1 VAEQASQPPYS
12 LGEESREL
20 ASTHSISLR
29 PHPAQLG
36 GFRIESKLRKR
47 IQKIQNRNESIGE
60 QNTKAALIDPLLSAL
75 GWDVED
81 IDEVSREYRRKPQDN
96 PVDYALFMLRS
107 PRLFVEAKGLEKDL
121 SDRRWISQ
129 ILGYA
134 TVVGVEWCVL
144 TNGDEYRLYNAHA
157 PVDVEQKLFRV
168 VRISESDQE
177 EYTLETL
184 ELLSKEKM
192 GDNLLNVL
200 WKAHFIDRHVSRA
213 LGELLQNDDASLI
226 RLIRRKTPELTPS
239 DIRDSL
245 KRADI
250 HIDFPVVSVS
260 SQSSSREVE
269 DEVTLPVKVVE
280 KVEEARKTLNI
291 PGVHVIDLIRA
302 NLFEPPL
309 KLEKEYKGEHLEAE
323 IQQDGTIVFDGET
336 YRSLSLAAAFARK
349 SIIGAPAGRK
359 YPQTNGW
366 VFWKYRDTETGRLEE
381 IDVLRQRYLTGQS

>member
-1 VAEQASQPPYS
+1 MTGVLP
-12 LGEESREL
+12 
-20 ASTHSISLR
+20 
-29 PHPAQLG
+29 
-36 GFRIESKLRKR
+36 KLRKR
-47 IQKIQNRNESIGE
+47 IQKIQNRNENIGE
-60 QNTKAALIDPLLSAL
+60 QNTKAALIDPLLAAL

-81 IDEVSREYRRKPQDN
+81 IDEVSREYRRKSQDN

-121 SDRRWISQ
+121 SDRKWISQ
-129 ILGYA
+129 VLGYA

-184 ELLSKEKM
+184 QLLSKEKM

-226 RLIRRKTPELTPS
+226 RLIRKRTPELTPS
-239 DIRDSL
+239 EIRESL

-250 HIDFPVVSVS
+250 RIDFPVVSVS
-260 SQSSSREVE
+260 SQSLGKR
-269 DEVTLPVKVVE
+269 
-280 KVEEARKTLNI
+280 
-291 PGVHVIDLIRA
+291 
-302 NLFEPPL
+302 
-309 KLEKEYKGEHLEAE
+309 
-323 IQQDGTIVFDGET
+323 
-336 YRSLSLAAAFARK
+336 
-349 SIIGAPAGRK
+349 
-359 YPQTNGW
+359 
-366 VFWKYRDTETGRLEE
+366 
-381 IDVLRQRYLTGQS
+381 

>member
-1 VAEQASQPPYS
+1 MGRLGADLQESMGEYMEMTNSTRQS
-12 LGEESREL
+12 LTSVL
-20 ASTHSISLR
+20 
-29 PHPAQLG
+29 P
-36 GFRIESKLRKR
+36 KLRKR
-47 IQKIQNRNESIGE
+47 IKKIQNRNENIGE
-60 QNTKAALIDPLLSAL
+60 QNTKAALIDPLLAAL
-75 GWDVED
+75 GWEVED

-121 SDRRWISQ
+121 NDRRWISQ

-168 VRISESDQE
+168 VRISDTARE
-177 EYTLETL
+177 EYTLDTL

-226 RLIRRKTPELTPS
+226 RSIRKRTPELTPS
-239 DIRDSL
+239 EIRESL

-250 HIDFPVVSVS
+250 RIDFPVVSVS
-260 SQSSSREVE
+260 SQSSAREVE
-269 DEVTLPVKVVE
+269 DEATPPVEVVE
-280 KVEEARKTLNI
+280 QVQGGQKTLNI
-291 PGVHVIDLIRA
+291 PGVKVIDLIRA
-302 NLFEPPL
+302 NLIEPPL
-309 KLEKEYKGEHLEAE
+309 KLEKVYKGVHLEAE
-323 IQQDGTIVFDGET
+323 VQQDGTIVFDGDT
-336 YRSLSLAAAFARK
+336 YKSLSLAAALARK
-349 SIIGAPAGRK
+349 SIIGAPEGRK

-366 VFWKYRDTETGRLEE
+366 VFWKYRDSETGRLGE
-381 IDVLRQRYLTGQS
+381 IDVLRQRYLNGRSRS

>member
-1 VAEQASQPPYS
+1 MTNSTGQS
-12 LGEESREL
+12 LTNVL
-20 ASTHSISLR
+20 
-29 PHPAQLG
+29 P
-36 GFRIESKLRKR
+36 KLRKR
-47 IQKIQNRNESIGE
+47 IQKIQNRNENIGE
-60 QNTKAALIDPLLSAL
+60 QNTKAALIDPLLAAL

-81 IDEVSREYRRKPQDN
+81 IDEVSREYRRKSQDN

-121 SDRRWISQ
+121 GDRKWISQ
-129 ILGYA
+129 VLGYA

-200 WKAHFIDRHVSRA
+200 WKAHFIDRHVSRT

-226 RLIRRKTPELTPS
+226 RLIRKRTPELTPS
-239 DIRDSL
+239 EIRESL

-250 HIDFPVVSVS
+250 SIDFPVVSVS
-260 SQSSSREVE
+260 SQSLARGEVE
-269 DEVTLPVKVVE
+269 DEATPPVEVVE
-280 KVEEARKTLNI
+280 KTKEGKKTLNI
-291 PGVHVIDLIRA
+291 PGVKVSDLIRA
-302 NLFEPPL
+302 NLIEPPL
-309 KLEKEYKGEHLEAE
+309 KLEKVYKGAHLEAE
-323 IQQDGTIVFDGET
+323 VQQDGTIVFDGDT
-336 YRSLSLAAAFARK
+336 YKSLSLAAALARK
-349 SIIGAPAGRK
+349 SIIGAPEGRK

-366 VFWKYRDTETGRLEE
+366 VFWKYRDLETGRLEE
-381 IDVLRQRYLTGQS
+381 IDVLRQRYLNGQSRS

>member
-1 VAEQASQPPYS
+1 MSSFRDGKVGSTPSRIHGETIEMTNSARQS
-12 LGEESREL
+12 LTNAL
-20 ASTHSISLR
+20 
-29 PHPAQLG
+29 P
-36 GFRIESKLRKR
+36 KLRKR
-47 IQKIQNRNESIGE
+47 IQKIQNRNENIGE
-60 QNTKAALIDPLLSAL
+60 QNTKAALIDPLLAAL

-81 IDEVSREYRRKPQDN
+81 IDEVSREYRRKSQDN

-121 SDRRWISQ
+121 GDRKWISQ
-129 ILGYA
+129 VLGYA
-134 TVVGVEWCVL
+134 TVVGVEWCIL

-168 VRISESDQE
+168 VRIAESDQE

-226 RLIRRKTPELTPS
+226 RLIRKRTPELTPS
-239 DIRDSL
+239 EIRESL

-250 HIDFPVVSVS
+250 RIDFPVVSIS
-260 SQSSSREVE
+260 SQSSTRAAG
-269 DEVTLPVKVVE
+269 DEVSPTVEVTDKVK
-280 KVEEARKTLNI
+280 EAKKTLNI
-291 PGVHVIDLIRA
+291 PGVQVVDLIQA
-302 NLFEPPL
+302 NLIDPPL
-309 KLEKEYKGEHLEAE
+309 KLEKEYKGRHLEAE

-349 SIIGAPAGRK
+349 TVIGAPAGRK

-366 VFWKYRDTETGRLEE
+366 VFWKYRDSETGSLEE
-381 IDVLRQRYLTGQS
+381 IDVIRQRYLTGQSQFRG

>member
-1 VAEQASQPPYS
+1 MSSFRDGKVGSRPSRFHGENIEMTNSARQS
-12 LGEESREL
+12 LTNAL
-20 ASTHSISLR
+20 
-29 PHPAQLG
+29 P
-36 GFRIESKLRKR
+36 KLRKR
-47 IQKIQNRNESIGE
+47 IQKIQNRNENIGE
-60 QNTKAALIDPLLSAL
+60 QNTKAALIDPLLAAL

-81 IDEVSREYRRKPQDN
+81 IDEVSREYRRKFQDN

-121 SDRRWISQ
+121 SDRKWISQ
-129 ILGYA
+129 VLGYA

-157 PVDVEQKLFRV
+157 PVDVEQKLF
-168 VRISESDQE
+168 VRISESDQD

-226 RLIRRKTPELTPS
+226 RLIRKRTPELTPAE
-239 DIRDSL
+239 IRESL

-250 HIDFPVVSVS
+250 RIDFPVVSVS
-260 SQSSSREVE
+260 SQSLAREEVE
-269 DEVTLPVKVVE
+269 DEATPPVEVVE
-280 KVEEARKTLNI
+280 KTKEGSKTLNI
-291 PGVHVIDLIRA
+291 PGVKVSDLIRT
-302 NLFEPPL
+302 NLVEPPL
-309 KLEKEYKGEHLEAE
+309 KLEKVYKGAHLEAE
-323 IQQDGTIVFDGET
+323 IQPDGTIVFDGET
-336 YRSLSLAAAFARK
+336 YRSLSLAASYARK
-349 SIIGAPAGRK
+349 TIIGAPEGRK

-366 VFWKYRDTETGRLEE
+366 AFWKYHDKETEKLEE
-381 IDVLRQRYLTGQS
+381 IDVLRQRYLNGQSRS

>member
-1 VAEQASQPPYS
+1 MSSFRDGKVV
-12 LGEESREL
+12 SRPS
-20 ASTHSISLR
+20 STTGSISEMTNSTRQTLTSVL
-29 PHPAQLG
+29 H
-36 GFRIESKLRKR
+36 KLRKR
-47 IQKIQNRNESIGE
+47 IQKVQNRNENIGE
-60 QNTKAALIDPLLSAL
+60 QNTKAALIDPLLAAL

-121 SDRRWISQ
+121 TDRKWISQ
-129 ILGYA
+129 VLGYA

-177 EYTLETL
+177 EYALETL

-226 RLIRRKTPELTPS
+226 RLIRKRTPELTPAE
-239 DIRDSL
+239 IRESL

-250 HIDFPVVSVS
+250 RIDFPVVSVS
-260 SQSSSREVE
+260 SQSLAREEIE
-269 DEVTLPVKVVE
+269 DETTAPVEVVE
-280 KVEEARKTLNI
+280 KTKEGQKTLNI
-291 PGVHVIDLIRA
+291 PGIKVSDLIRA
-302 NLFEPPL
+302 NLIDPPL
-309 KLEKEYKGEHLEAE
+309 KLEKVYKGAHLEAE
-323 IQQDGTIVFDGET
+323 VQQDGTIVFDGDT
-336 YRSLSLAAAFARK
+336 YTSLSLAAALARK
-349 SIIGAPAGRK
+349 SIIGAPEGRR

-366 VFWKYRDTETGRLEE
+366 VFWKYWDSETGRLEE
-381 IDVLRQRYLTGQS
+381 IDVLRQRYLNGQSRS

>member
-1 VAEQASQPPYS
+1 MSSFREGRDGSTPPRFH
-12 LGEESREL
+12 GENTEMTNSARQTL
-20 ASTHSISLR
+20 TSVL
-29 PHPAQLG
+29 P
-36 GFRIESKLRKR
+36 KLRKR
-47 IQKIQNRNESIGE
+47 IQKIQNRNENIGE
-60 QNTKAALIDPLLSAL
+60 QNTKAALIDPLLAAL

-81 IDEVSREYRRKPQDN
+81 IDEVSREYRRKSQDN

-121 SDRRWISQ
+121 SDRKWISQ
-129 ILGYA
+129 VLGYA

-177 EYTLETL
+177 EYALETL

-213 LGELLQNDDASLI
+213 LGELLQNEDASLV
-226 RLIRRKTPELTPS
+226 RLIRKRTPELTPS
-239 DIRDSL
+239 DIRESL

-250 HIDFPVVSVS
+250 RIDFPVVTVS
-260 SQSSSREVE
+260 SQSLSREVE
-269 DEVTLPVKVVE
+269 DEVTPPVEVVE
-280 KVEEARKTLNI
+280 KTKDGQRTLTI
-291 PGVHVIDLIRA
+291 PGVKVSDLIRT
-302 NLFEPPL
+302 NYVEPPL
-309 KLEKEYKGEHLEAE
+309 KLEKVYKGAHLEAE
-323 IQQDGTIVFDGET
+323 IQPDGTIVFDGET
-336 YRSLSLAAAFARK
+336 YRSLYLAAAYARK
-349 SIIGAPAGRK
+349 TIIGAPEGRK

-366 VFWKYRDTETGRLEE
+366 AFWKYHDKETGKLEE
-381 IDVLRQRYLTGQS
+381 IDVLRQRYLNGQSRSRI